1 LKVTTET
8 FGPRE
13 LELTVEP
20 DPKRIEQA
28 MRKAARDITHFQP
41 VPGFRPGRAPY
52 ELVLRRIGEDIIL
65 NEALQAIGRDLYDEA
80 IREAGVEPFERTQ
93 LGVES
98 EKPLI
103 LKLRVPLKPV
113 VILGDYKALTIEPE
127 AEPSISDEQID
138 EQIETLRRRHAEY
151 EPVERPIEMGDQITA
166 SIIGTTNETESVID
180 QEDATLDVSE
190 DMVPAGFSEAL
201 VGMAPGEAREFSLTY
216 PEDFDNTD
224 LASKTVRFEVEIKT
238 VRQVNLPEVNDDLA
252 KMVGDFETMDELR
265 ERIASNLLEQAR
277 QESRNRERENAL
289 NALIEVAKVE
299 YPEAAL
305 KREVDSAI
313 NQQRMRLQQ
322 MGFEWGAYLR
332 MIGKRESE
340 IREELTPTAERNLVQ
355 RLVLAEYAQAE
366 GIEATEEE
374 LAAEMAEIEQ
384 DVQAT
389 YGDRAEE
396 AMQGFRSE
404 AARNSIREQI
414 LIRKAMEHL
423 TAALTGRE
431 ETEEASETEDD
442 AEAEAESDES

>member
-1 LKVTTET
+1 
-8 FGPRE
+8 
-13 LELTVEP
+13 
-20 DPKRIEQA
+20 
-28 MRKAARDITHFQP
+28 
-41 VPGFRPGRAPY
+41 
-52 ELVLRRIGEDIIL
+52 
-65 NEALQAIGRDLYDEA
+65 
-80 IREAGVEPFERTQ
+80 
-93 LGVES
+93 
-98 EKPLI
+98 
-103 LKLRVPLKPV
+103 
-113 VILGDYKALTIEPE
+113 
-127 AEPSISDEQID
+127 
-138 EQIETLRRRHAEY
+138 
-151 EPVERPIEMGDQITA
+151 
-166 SIIGTTNETESVID
+166 
-180 QEDATLDVSE
+180 
-190 DMVPAGFSEAL
+190 
-201 VGMAPGEAREFSLTY
+201 
-216 PEDFDNTD
+216 
-224 LASKTVRFEVEIKT
+224 
-238 VRQVNLPEVNDDLA
+238 
-252 KMVGDFETMDELR
+252 
-265 ERIASNLLEQAR
+265 
-277 QESRNRERENAL
+277 
-289 NALIEVAKVE
+289 
-299 YPEAAL
+299 
-305 KREVDSAI
+305 
-313 NQQRMRLQQ
+313 